1 MEAIP
6 SLLQGRRA
14 CEAGRRGPSVVNPL
28 LMPAS
33 NFMGLIVIGSGSF
46 SKAGPSCSPPRTVR
60 PGSRGG
66 MVRVSSSVQKR
77 LPLFPLTTHNHLG
90 VCLAQADPLFGI
102 VLGLAL

>member
-46 SKAGPSCSPPRTVR
+46 SKAAPPVR
-60 PGSRGG
+60 CRELSAPVVGAEW
-66 MVRVSSSVQKR
+66 
-77 LPLFPLTTHNHLG
+77 LG
-90 VCLAQADPLFGI
+90 
-102 VLGLAL
+102 